1 MFVLPP
7 SLTHSACDCTYHHV
21 CSLSTSH
28 SVSCAC
34 THYNSLTLCACDYT
48 HHDVCLCPL
57 THTLCLWLHSP
68 RCILTLTVSLTCDC
82 TRHYVCPRPFTTIFT
97 SPPQS
102 LILLHMHSPACT
114 SSPSHQLT
122 RFVTHVWLTFAL
134 LFTHNSVCDCTHRH
148 ACPHPLTDSLTLR
161 YLWLHL
167 LSCMLALI
175 LSRTHST
182 CDYTHHHTCVHH
194 QEWETGWSGEGL
206 LWGDRCSVCD
216 EIGHDNNACVNTTDV
231 WYT

>member
-1 MFVLPP
+1 MFAFAL
-7 SLTHSACDCTYHHV
+7 SLTHSVSDCTHRDVYLP
-21 CSLSTSH
+21 SLCH
-28 SVSCAC
+28 SLAIALVIMFVLTHLPPFLPHPLNHSFCC
-34 THYNSLTLCACDYT
+34 TYT
-48 HHDVCLCPL
+48 HQHAV
-57 THTLCLWLHSP
+57 
-68 RCILTLTVSLTCDC
+68 
-82 TRHYVCPRPFTTIFT
+82 
-97 SPPQS
+97 
-102 LILLHMHSPACT
+102 T

-194 QEWETGWSGEGL
+194 QEWETGDGRERVFGVR
-206 LWGDRCSVCD
+206 G
-216 EIGHDNNACVNTTDV
+216 
-231 WYT
+231 